1 MVSHSMTDKYSISE
15 AARRLGV
22 HRATLHRWIELG
34 HVPQPAVES
43 IAGVRLRYWTKS
55 EFTKVEE
62 YKQMKYWGR
71 GKKRSKRK
79 KTSENKL

>member
-1 MVSHSMTDKYSISE
+1 MVLHPMTEKYPISE

-22 HRATLHRWIELG
+22 HRATLHRWIEQG
-34 HVPQPAVES
+34 HVPSPAVES

-55 EFTKVEE
+55 EFKRVEA
-62 YKQMKYWGR
+62 YKRMKYWGR

-79 KTSENKL
+79 KSDDK